1 MRLDG
6 EWVGGVQI
14 SGKVG
19 SVPRRLVC
27 ARTEKRSRI
36 LFESA
41 EERYVRQWK
50 AQANAALNALSSDK
64 YVVDGRIAEVFV
76 ATLQLGPNGVHAH
89 AWQNVP
95 LGHAPAHAWQNVPLV
110 GHAPAHH
117 CDRHKTGRGR
127 EFATERL
134 KPSPLR
140 LLRV

>member
-41 EERYVRQWK
+41 QERYVRQWK

-76 ATLQLGPNGVHAH
+76 DTLQLGANGVH
-89 AWQNVP
+89 
-95 LGHAPAHAWQNVPLV
+95 AHAWQNVPLV